1 MALKIFVKV
10 SGVSNLS
17 DARYSAGMGVN
28 ILGFSFDP
36 ADKHFVPSDQY
47 IAITE
52 WISGVD
58 YAAEFNACTPEEI
71 EQQLTDHGQ
80 VDLLQVTDYHQLP
93 LLQKLQLPIILKIDI
108 GDLKDIAALA
118 DILRDAQPHVK
129 YFLLENEH
137 GQNSNAWL
145 DDVLRLSDQYPILL
159 GFGIDTENIA
169 VIADQSNLQGIA
181 LKGSEEIKPGYKSY
195 DELADILE
203 ALEVDDLA

>member
-1 MALKIFVKV
+1 MALKTFVKV
-10 SGVSNLS
+10 GDVSNLS

-36 ADKHFVPSDQY
+36 ASKLFVPSDQY

-58 YAAEFNACTPEEI
+58 FAAEFDDCTPEEI
-71 EQQLTDHGQ
+71 EQQLSEHGA
-80 VDLLQVTDYHQLP
+80 VDYLQVAHHQLVP
-93 LLQKLQLPIILKIDI
+93 LLQKLQLPIILKIAIDR
-108 GDLKDIAALA
+108 LKDSTELA
-118 DILRDAQPHVK
+118 DILQRTNAQVAF
-129 YFLLENEH
+129 FLIEH
-137 GQNSNAWL
+137 HEADTAWMEE
-145 DDVLRLSDQYPILL
+145 VLRLADQYPILL
-159 GFGIDTENIA
+159 GFGIDTKHIDAIVE
-169 VIADQSNLQGIA
+169 QSNLKGIA